1 MAAAV
6 TSGVVA
12 LMLEANRETYDAPPT
27 PNAVKAIL
35 EYTALPL
42 YFRGCAIAGS
52 RWPEWRRRRPD
63 GGICRSRAD
72 RSAHGG

>member
-12 LMLEANRETYDAPPT
+12 LMIDANRQGHEAPLA

-42 YFRGCAIAGS
+42 QNAIPSRRGLAG
-52 RWPEWRRRRPD
+52 
-63 GGICRSRAD
+63 
-72 RSAHGG
+72 

>member
-12 LMLEANRETYDAPPT
+12 LMVQANHEAHEAPLT

-35 EYTALPL
+35 EYTL
-42 YFRGCAIAGS
+42 
-52 RWPEWRRRRPD
+52 
-63 GGICRSRAD
+63 CR
-72 RSAHGG
+72 